1 MIELDVA
8 GAFRCWEMCP
18 ILFPNAWACL
28 GKSANCIQS
37 VIRLKH
43 LFCGRLNVVVS
54 LRAAS
59 RLFV

>member
-1 MIELDVA
+1 M
-8 GAFRCWEMCP
+8 
-18 ILFPNAWACL
+18 LFPNAWACL
-28 GKSANCIQS
+28 GKSVNSIQS

-43 LFCGRLNVVVS
+43 IFCGCLNVIVS